1 MQGSTEISQ
10 SATVMKRL
18 TYRSQA
24 STTVFGLAQG
34 RSDKIDSSR
43 THPRQTANQDCCS
56 RLGAR
61 PFLFPSPSSVLLVLS
76 CLSSSLPSLSLSLSL
91 SSPLS
96 PHTLIPLPSHTSWP
110 VDHPTIMLGNSR
122 AANPPRPASLL
133 VLACIRPFTLRGS
146 SLELDISF
154 QGPN

>member
-43 THPRQTANQDCCS
+43 THPRLTANQDCFS

-91 SSPLS
+91 PLL
-96 PHTLIPLPSHTSWP
+96 TTVTSHTHSTP
-110 VDHPTIMLGNSR
+110 VPYIMAGRSSNDNARKLESGQSAQASKSAGTGLHPAFYIAWVVS
-122 AANPPRPASLL
+122 
-133 VLACIRPFTLRGS
+133 
-146 SLELDISF
+146 
-154 QGPN
+154 